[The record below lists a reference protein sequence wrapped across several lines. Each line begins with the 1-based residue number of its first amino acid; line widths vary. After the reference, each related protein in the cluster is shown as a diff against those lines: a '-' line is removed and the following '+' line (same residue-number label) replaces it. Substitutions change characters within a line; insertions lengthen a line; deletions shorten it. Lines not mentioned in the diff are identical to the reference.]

1 MQYKMTLANRLSI
14 LRIML
19 IPLFVICVTKMED
32 EGYEWMVY
40 AALGVFVF
48 TALTD
53 ALDGIFARRRHEVT
67 QLGTYL
73 DPLADKLLM
82 TTACVLLSTGYWPW
96 WSRLLWFTPVIV
108 ISRDVFILLG
118 ALIIFLVNGR
128 LRLQTNIA
136 GKITTVAQ
144 GVLIAYVLLCQ
155 SLYTA
160 LTAAPSWMRPSMWV
174 LQWVVI
180 GWTIVSW
187 LSYTYVG
194 SRQLH
199 EHGTSATVGEQTAAT
214 KNTGRK

>member
-1 MQYKMTLANRLSI
+1 MTLANRLTI

-19 IPLFVICVTKMED
+19 IPLFVICVTKMGD

-53 ALDGIFARRRHEVT
+53 AFDGMFARHRHEVT

-73 DPLADKLLM
+73 DPLADKMLM
-82 TTACVLLSTGYWPW
+82 TTACVLLSTVYWPR

-108 ISRDVFILLG
+108 ISRDVFLLLG

-128 LRLQTNIA
+128 LRLQPNIA

-144 GVLIAYVLLCQ
+144 AVMIVYVLFCQ

-160 LTAAPSWMRPSMWV
+160 LNAAVPSWMRPSMWV
-174 LQWVVI
+174 VQWVVI

-194 SRQLH
+194 SKQLH
-199 EHGTSATVGEQTAAT
+199 EHGTSTTVGAQNSSSAKALE
-214 KNTGRK
+214 KK

>member
-1 MQYKMTLANRLSI
+1 MQYKMTLANRLTI
-14 LRIML
+14 MRIML

-40 AALGVFVF
+40 AALGVFLF
-48 TALTD
+48 MALTD
-53 ALDGIFARRRHEVT
+53 ALDGLFARRRREIT

-73 DPLADKLLM
+73 DPIADKLLM
-82 TTACVLLSTGYWPW
+82 MTACVLLSTGYWPW

-108 ISRDVFILLG
+108 ISRDVFILGG
-118 ALIIFLVNGR
+118 ALFVFLLNGR
-128 LRLQTNIA
+128 LRVQPNMP

-160 LTAAPSWMRPSMWV
+160 LPSVPSWMRPSMWI

-199 EHGTSATVGEQTAAT
+199 EHGAATVVGNQAAV
-214 KNTGRK
+214 KNLEKK